1 MHQDGSEYTRYKSG
15 ERVIFRENDSTHK
28 YWSSDFDRLVG
39 KPVTIVD
46 EFSDSDGYYY
56 SIKESPYSV
65 DVSFLMPI
73 NAFGINDD
81 DDIVDVEASIF
92 AEGFAVEA

>member
-15 ERVIFRENDSTHK
+15 ERVILRENDSTHK

-56 SIKESPYSV
+56 SIKESPCSV

-73 NAFGINDD
+73 NAFEINDD
-81 DDIVDVEASIF
+81 DDIVDIEASIF

>member
-15 ERVIFRENDSTHK
+15 ERVILRENDSTHK

-73 NAFGINDD
+73 NAFEINDD
-81 DDIVDVEASIF
+81 DDIVDIEASIF